1 MQSTMRG
8 GSSRMNVDIDAG
20 LVQALLRGDPDACDR
35 LVERY
40 GERVYRLASH
50 LTGTADDAEAAAQ
63 SALVTAVRTIGAL
76 QSDSSLGSWLDGL
89 AARAAYDR
97 MLARERKSD
106 AIAMQDLLPPLDGNG
121 HFQPMNDWSARVESP
136 ELQGELR
143 HAMTRAVQALPPDYR
158 AALVLHDVE
167 GMGDPDIAEVP
178 GLGVGA
184 VRPRVHHSRPFL
196 RKRLAARHDPA
207 PTPAL

>member
-1 MQSTMRG
+1 
-8 GSSRMNVDIDAG
+8 MNVDIDAG

-50 LTGTADDAEAAAQ
+50 LTGAADDAEAAAQ
-63 SALVTAVRTIGAL
+63 SALATAVRAIGAL
-76 QSDSSLGSWLDGL
+76 QTDSSFGSWLDGL

-97 MLARERKSD
+97 MLTRERKPK
-106 AIAMQDLLPPLDGNG
+106 AIAIEDVLPPIDGSG
-121 HFQPMNDWSARVESP
+121 HFEPMNDWSARFEAP
-136 ELQGELR
+136 QLQSELR
-143 HAMTRAVQALPPDYR
+143 HAMTGAVEALPPDYR

-167 GMGDPDIAEVP
+167 GMGDADIAEV
-178 GLGVGA
+178 LGIGIGA
-184 VRPRVHHSRPFL
+184 VRTRVHHSRLFL
-196 RKRLAARHDPA
+196 RKHLAARDEPV

>member
-1 MQSTMRG
+1 
-8 GSSRMNVDIDAG
+8 MNVDIDAG

-50 LTGTADDAEAAAQ
+50 LSGTADDAEAAAQ
-63 SALVTAVRTIGAL
+63 SALATAVRTIGAL
-76 QSDSSLGSWLDGL
+76 QTDSSFGSWLDGL

-97 MLARERKSD
+97 MLARERRS
-106 AIAMQDLLPPLDGNG
+106 AIAMEDVLPPIDGSG
-121 HFQPMNDWSARVESP
+121 HFEPMSDWSARVEAP
-136 ELQGELR
+136 QLQGELR
-143 HAMTRAVQALPPDYR
+143 HAMTGAVEALPPDYR

-167 GMGDPDIAEVP
+167 GMGDADIAEVL
-178 GLGVGA
+178 GIGVGA
-184 VRPRVHHSRPFL
+184 VRTRVHHSRLFL
-196 RKRLAARHDPA
+196 RKRLAERHAPA